1 MNIFTLK
8 LTLEARKMG
17 KYKNLNESD
26 KGPNCDN
33 DLGRAPSDLQLFWCV
48 PALQGSASIKSGPR
62 NELWCTGMI

>member
-17 KYKNLNESD
+17 KCKNLNESD

-33 DLGRAPSDLQLFWCV
+33 DSGRAPSDLQLFWGV
-48 PALQGSASIKSGPR
+48 PALLGQYPSKVVQGVNYGV
-62 NELWCTGMI
+62 